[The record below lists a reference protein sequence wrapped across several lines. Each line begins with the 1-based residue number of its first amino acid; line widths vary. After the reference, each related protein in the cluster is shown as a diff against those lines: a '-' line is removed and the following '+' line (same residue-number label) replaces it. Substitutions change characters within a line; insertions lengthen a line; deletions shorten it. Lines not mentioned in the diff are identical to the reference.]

1 MNINSIKQ
9 KVRDKISGARVEVID
24 TTGTGDHFSILVI
37 SDIFNKMT
45 LINRHKLIYQSLDKY
60 VTKEIH
66 ALQIKAYTE
75 EEFTNE

>member
-9 KVRDKISGARVEVID
+9 KIKDKISKAKVEVAD
-24 TTGTGDHFSILVI
+24 TTGAGDHFSIVVI
-37 SDIFNKMT
+37 SDVFINMT

-75 EEFTNE
+75 EEFANE

>member
-9 KVRDKISGARVEVID
+9 KVRDEISGARVEVVD
-24 TTGTGDHFSILVI
+24 TTGTGDHFSILVV

>member
-9 KVRDKISGARVEVID
+9 KVENEISGARVEVVD
-24 TTGTGDHFSILVI
+24 TTGTGDHFSILVV

-75 EEFTNE
+75 EEFANE

>member
-9 KVRDKISGARVEVID
+9 KVRDEISGARVEVID
-24 TTGTGDHFSILVI
+24 TTGTGDHFSILVV

>member
-9 KVRDKISGARVEVID
+9 KVKDKIFEARVEVVD

-45 LINRHKLIYQSLDKY
+45 LINRHKLIYQSLDEY

-75 EEFTNE
+75 EEFANE

>member
-9 KVRDKISGARVEVID
+9 KIKDKISKAKIEVTD
-24 TTGTGDHFSILVI
+24 TTGEGDHFSIVVI
-37 SDIFNKMT
+37 SDVFINMT

-75 EEFTNE
+75 EEFENE

>member
-9 KVRDKISGARVEVID
+9 KVENKISGARVEVID
-24 TTGTGDHFSILVI
+24 TTGTGDHFSILVV

-75 EEFTNE
+75 EEFENE

>member
-9 KVRDKISGARVEVID
+9 KVRDEISGARIEVVD
-24 TTGTGDHFSILVI
+24 TTGTGDHFSILVV

-75 EEFTNE
+75 EEFENE

>member
-9 KVRDKISGARVEVID
+9 KVEDEISGARVEVVD
-24 TTGTGDHFSILVI
+24 TTGTGDHFSILVV

-75 EEFTNE
+75 EEFANE

>member
-9 KVRDKISGARVEVID
+9 KVKNEISGARVEVVD
-24 TTGTGDHFSILVI
+24 TTGTGDHFSILVV

-45 LINRHKLIYQSLDKY
+45 LINRHKLIYHSLDKY

-75 EEFTNE
+75 EEFENE

>member
-9 KVRDKISGARVEVID
+9 KVRDEISGARVEVVD
-24 TTGTGDHFSILVI
+24 TTGTGDHFSILVV

-75 EEFTNE
+75 EEFENE

>member
-9 KVRDKISGARVEVID
+9 KVKDKISEARVEVVD

-75 EEFTNE
+75 EEFENE

>member
-9 KVRDKISGARVEVID
+9 KVNDKISGARVEVVD
-24 TTGTGDHFSILVI
+24 TTGTGDHFSIVVI

-75 EEFTNE
+75 EEFANE

>member
-9 KVRDKISGARVEVID
+9 KVKDEISGARVDVVD
-24 TTGTGDHFSILVI
+24 TTGTGDHFSILVV

>member
-9 KVRDKISGARVEVID
+9 KVKDEISGARVKVVD
-24 TTGTGDHFSILVI
+24 TTGTGDHFSILVV

-75 EEFTNE
+75 EEFENE

>member
-9 KVRDKISGARVEVID
+9 KVKNEISGARVEVVD
-24 TTGTGDHFSILVI
+24 TTGTGDHFSILVV

>member
-9 KVRDKISGARVEVID
+9 KVRDEISGARVEVVD
-24 TTGTGDHFSILVI
+24 TTGTGDHFSILVV

-66 ALQIKAYTE
+66 ALQINAYKLKVK
-75 EEFTNE
+75 

>member
-9 KVRDKISGARVEVID
+9 KVEDEISGARVEVVD
-24 TTGTGDHFSILVI
+24 TTGTGDHFSILVV

-75 EEFTNE
+75 EEFENE

>member
-9 KVRDKISGARVEVID
+9 KVEDEISGARVEVVD
-24 TTGTGDHFSILVI
+24 TTGTGDHFSILVV